1 MKMAVVTSS
10 IVLESASAKSQSRVR
25 DVFQYLVVL
34 ACAESYGFLG
44 IAIVA
49 PPPPPNLLLNPD
61 ILDIIATFNAFALE
75 KSIKQVNM
83 KLFKRFTVLTSL

>member
-1 MKMAVVTSS
+1 MIFGGWRGTLA
-10 IVLESASAKSQSRVR
+10 LE
-25 DVFQYLVVL
+25 YLYNIMEL

-49 PPPPPNLLLNPD
+49 PPNLLLNSD
-61 ILDIIATFNAFALE
+61 ILDILATFNAFALE

-83 KLFKRFTVLTSL
+83 KLFKRFTVLTSF